1 MWNFFKDFFVYGF
14 ASILGKVAAIFLIP
28 IYTSVLTREEYGAM
42 AMLVS
47 VKGIIDLVSNLNI
60 HSGIARDFYEKGI
73 NRKLLV
79 STGLWSILSL
89 SCTILILMLLSK
101 SFWLNNVLELSDYNS
116 SFILVLLSIPAGGL
130 VSYFSILTRFKKKS
144 IQYSIG
150 NIIGLT
156 IRISISIFTILVL
169 KWGIF
174 GLFIAIL
181 IDEVFCISYFG
192 YICREYFCFRFNWKY
207 LKRVLKYSVP
217 VVPAIAAGWIDTSL
231 GQLLMGTYV
240 SLEDLGVYS
249 IAISIAS
256 VFSLIGV
263 ALNNVWQPFLFENYS
278 RNGFQKD
285 VERLYLT
292 FVTILCVVTCSL
304 SLLSKEIVLVLS
316 NPNYIDAS
324 LYLTIL
330 CIPSSFYL
338 LFPIASSGISISRDT
353 KHTSIAYII
362 GSSFN
367 LVFLVTLL
375 PVMGVF
381 TVPIGLVFSRILTY
395 SYMSYITKKKGLF
408 VLPDRIMLSII
419 IIASIC
425 FLLVYCNTD
434 LFYRLLTLILTNSL
448 LLYWANKKLRLKDIL
463 INTLY
468 KKVSKR

>member
-1 MWNFFKDFFVYGF
+1 MWKFFKDFLIYGF
-14 ASILGKVAAIFLIP
+14 ASILGKIAAIFLIP

-60 HSGIARDFYEKGI
+60 HSGIARDYYEKDI
-73 NRKLLV
+73 DRKTLV
-79 STGLWSILSL
+79 STGLWSIISL

-101 SFWLNNVLELSDYNS
+101 SFWLDNVLELSDYNS

-130 VSYFSILTRFKKKS
+130 VSYFAILTRFKKKS
-144 IQYSIG
+144 IQYSLG
-150 NIIGLT
+150 NIIALA

-174 GLFIAIL
+174 GLFVATL
-181 IDEVFCISYFG
+181 FDEVFCISYFG
-192 YICREYFCFRFNWKY
+192 YICREYFSFKFNWKY
-207 LKRVLKYSVP
+207 LKRVLKYSLP
-217 VVPAIAAGWIDTSL
+217 VLPAIAAGWIDTSL
-231 GQLLMGTYV
+231 GQLLMGRYV
-240 SLEDLGVYS
+240 SLNDLGVYS
-249 IAISIAS
+249 IAISIVT

-263 ALNNVWQPFLFENYS
+263 ALNNVWQPFLFENYK
-278 RNGFQKD
+278 REGFQKE

-292 FVTILCVVTCSL
+292 FVTILCIVTCTL
-304 SLLSKEIVLVLS
+304 SLLSKEIVLILS
-316 NPNYIDAS
+316 NPNYLDAS

-353 KHTSIAYII
+353 KHTSFAYII

-375 PVMGVF
+375 PIMGVF

-408 VLPDRIMLSII
+408 ILPDKIMITI
-419 IIASIC
+419 VIIATIC
-425 FLLVYCNTD
+425 FLIIYSNTD
-434 LFYRLLTLILTNSL
+434 FIYRLLAIILINGV
-448 LLYWANKKLRLKDIL
+448 LLYWANKKLGLKSML
-463 INTLY
+463 INIIN
-468 KKVSKR
+468 KKISKK